1 MGFGPSAD
9 PVLSS
14 VTCHQPHWA
23 TWLPGVLRNPCRPFG
38 TFLIRCLEV
47 PGSFMMLVL
56 DVDCTMEIPTT
67 QATLRPTESQSWGLG
82 ARHWGLFVFKSSK
95 GFQCAADLRAI
106 G

>member
-1 MGFGPSAD
+1 
-9 PVLSS
+9 
-14 VTCHQPHWA
+14 
-23 TWLPGVLRNPCRPFG
+23 
-38 TFLIRCLEV
+38 
-47 PGSFMMLVL
+47 MMLVL
-56 DVDCTMEIPTT
+56 DLDCTMEIPAT